1 MKHSKLLFTAFVMLA
16 WFNTTAQIPPDSLW
30 RVVQKIHFSKSD
42 SAKALAENWLKAN
55 AAKNDFANTSHAH
68 YWIGSIFMKK
78 NLDSAQVHA
87 TQCLL
92 NAEKSGKPVLIA
104 RAHFLHGSISN
115 RNSKFDVA
123 VTQMK
128 TGLEALV
135 PEKDTTA
142 KQYNEIYELLLR
154 GLSTAY
160 NYADKNDEA
169 MNYALKA
176 LEVARRNKNDFAE
189 TAGLIAVSSLHYKIG
204 DYKEAIKYSHLALEK
219 NLKTNNKLPVS
230 KCYANLAIF
239 HNAAKNL
246 DSAAYYQK
254 KAIELNRE
262 LKNYEGLVNNLVI
275 LSSINSDLGDI
286 KAAIVNLEDADKI
299 AKEMNLDLQRFDIL
313 INFCYAYNKEKRFAE
328 AISKA
333 DELITLSA
341 SKNRVDKLSKAYRE
355 KYTALAGLGKY
366 KEATEWLEK
375 SIAIADSLKKE
386 ENEKNLQQLLV
397 KYETEKKEQ
406 EIKRMTTEAQI
417 KDLTIRQRN
426 IQLVSV
432 IVGLFVA
439 AGLGFLLFRNY
450 KIKKEFE
457 LLDLKQRF
465 YRAQINPHF
474 LFNALGSVQ
483 GFFYDKTDPNKAAS
497 YLSRL
502 SKLMRQILENTFDNQ
517 VTLAE
522 EKILMENYLE
532 IQKVRM
538 ADRFDYEIEMDDDLR
553 DVLIPSMITQPF
565 LENAVEHGFKELTYR
580 RGKISILITEA
591 DKALQ
596 IKIEDN
602 GKGLDGKKG
611 NKAHKSRAM
620 DITRERLKLL
630 AKTTKKNANFE
641 VTDNAANGGVG
652 VTVLINLPI

>member
-1 MKHSKLLFTAFVMLA
+1 MFVSLNA
-16 WFNTTAQIPPDSLW
+16 GAQIPPDSLW
-30 RVVQKIHFSKSD
+30 RVVQKIHFSQSD
-42 SAKALAENWLKAN
+42 SAKTLTENWLKAN
-55 AAKNDFANTSHAH
+55 AGKNDFANNSHAH
-68 YWIGSIFMKK
+68 YWLGSIFMKK
-78 NLDSAQVHA
+78 NLDSAQAHA
-87 TQCLL
+87 IQCLL
-92 NAEKSGKPVLIA
+92 NAEKSEQPVLMA
-104 RAHFLHGSISN
+104 RAHFLQGSVSN

-123 VTQMK
+123 INQMK
-128 TGLEALV
+128 TGLEVLI
-135 PEKDTTA
+135 PEKDTAT
-142 KQYNEIYELLLR
+142 KRYNEIYELLLR

-169 MNYALKA
+169 LNYALKA
-176 LEVARRNKNDFAE
+176 LDVARRNKNDFAE

-204 DYKEAIKYSHLALEK
+204 DYDEAIKYSHLALEK
-219 NLKTNNKLPVS
+219 NLKTKNNLPVS

-239 HNAAKNL
+239 HNAAKNV

-254 KAIELNRE
+254 KAVELNRE

-275 LSSINSDLGDI
+275 LSSINSDLGNI
-286 KAAIVNLEDADKI
+286 KAAIINLEDADKI
-299 AKEMNLDLQRFDIL
+299 AREMNLDLQRFEIL
-313 INFCYAYNKEKRFAE
+313 INFCYAFNKEKRYTE
-328 AISKA
+328 AITKA

-341 SKNRVDKLSKAYRE
+341 SKNRVDKLSKAYKE
-355 KYTALAGLGKY
+355 KYTALYGLGKY

-375 SIAIADSLKKE
+375 SIAISDSLKKE

-397 KYETEKKEQ
+397 KYETEKKEE

-432 IVGLFVA
+432 IVGLVVA
-439 AGLGFLLFRNY
+439 IGLGFLLFRNY

-483 GFFYDKTDPNKAAS
+483 GFFYDKTDPNKAAG

-517 VTLAE
+517 VSLAE
-522 EKILMENYLE
+522 EKTLMENYLE

-538 ADRFDYEIEMDDDLR
+538 GNRFDYEIEMDDDLR

-565 LENAVEHGFKELTYR
+565 LENAVEHGFKELTGR
-580 RGKISILITEA
+580 KGKINIVISEINNM
-591 DKALQ
+591 LQ

-602 GKGLDGKKG
+602 GTGLSEKKEPSE
-611 NKAHKSRAM
+611 HKSRAM
-620 DITRERLKLL
+620 DITWERLKLL
-630 AKTTKKNANFE
+630 GKTKKKNANFE
-641 VTDNAANGGVG
+641 VTDNATNGGVG

>member
-1 MKHSKLLFTAFVMLA
+1 MFVSLNA
-16 WFNTTAQIPPDSLW
+16 GAQIPPDSLW
-30 RVVQKIHFSKSD
+30 RVVQKIHFSQSD
-42 SAKALAENWLKAN
+42 SAKTLAENWLKAN
-55 AAKNDFANTSHAH
+55 AGKNDFANNSHAH
-68 YWIGSIFMKK
+68 YWLGSIFMKK
-78 NLDSAQVHA
+78 NLDSAQAHA
-87 TQCLL
+87 IQCLL
-92 NAEKSGKPVLIA
+92 NAEKSEQPVLMA
-104 RAHFLHGSISN
+104 RAYFLQGSVSN

-123 VTQMK
+123 INQMK
-128 TGLEALV
+128 TGLEVLI
-135 PEKDTTA
+135 PEKDTAT
-142 KQYNEIYELLLR
+142 KRYNEIYELLLR

-169 MNYALKA
+169 LNYALKA
-176 LEVARRNKNDFAE
+176 LDVARRNKNDFAE

-204 DYKEAIKYSHLALEK
+204 GYDEAIKYSHLALEK
-219 NLKTNNKLPVS
+219 NLKTKNNLPVS

-239 HNAAKNL
+239 HNAAKNV

-254 KAIELNRE
+254 KAVELNRE

-275 LSSINSDLGDI
+275 LSSINSDLGNI
-286 KAAIVNLEDADKI
+286 KAAIINLEDADKI
-299 AKEMNLDLQRFDIL
+299 AREMNLDLQRFDIL
-313 INFCYAYNKEKRFAE
+313 INFCYAFNKEKRYTE
-328 AISKA
+328 AITKA

-341 SKNRVDKLSKAYRE
+341 SKNRVDKLSKAYKE
-355 KYTALAGLGKY
+355 KYTALYGLGKY

-375 SIAIADSLKKE
+375 SIAISDSLKKE

-397 KYETEKKEQ
+397 KYETEKKEE

-432 IVGLFVA
+432 IVGLVVA
-439 AGLGFLLFRNY
+439 IGLGFLLFRNY

-483 GFFYDKTDPNKAAS
+483 GFFYDKTDPNKAAG

-517 VTLAE
+517 VSLAE
-522 EKILMENYLE
+522 EKTLMENYLE

-538 ADRFDYEIEMDDDLR
+538 GNRFDYEIEMDDDLR

-565 LENAVEHGFKELTYR
+565 LENAVEHGFKELTGR
-580 RGKISILITEA
+580 KGKINILISEINNM
-591 DKALQ
+591 LQ

-602 GKGLDGKKG
+602 GTGLSEKKEPSE
-611 NKAHKSRAM
+611 HKSRAM
-620 DITRERLKLL
+620 DITWERLKLL
-630 AKTTKKNANFE
+630 GKTKKKNANFE
-641 VTDNAANGGVG
+641 VTDNATNGGVG

>member
-1 MKHSKLLFTAFVMLA
+1 MFVSLNA
-16 WFNTTAQIPPDSLW
+16 GAQIPPDSLW
-30 RVVQKIHFSKSD
+30 RVVQKIHFSQSE
-42 SAKALAENWLKAN
+42 SAKTLTENWLKAN
-55 AAKNDFANTSHAH
+55 AGKNDFANNSHAH
-68 YWIGSIFMKK
+68 YWLGSIFMKK
-78 NLDSAQVHA
+78 NLDSAQAHA
-87 TQCLL
+87 IQCLL
-92 NAEKSGKPVLIA
+92 NAEKSEQPVLMA
-104 RAHFLHGSISN
+104 RAHFLQGSVSN

-123 VTQMK
+123 INQMK
-128 TGLEALV
+128 TGLEVLI
-135 PEKDTTA
+135 PEKDTAT
-142 KQYNEIYELLLR
+142 KRYNEIYELLLR

-169 MNYALKA
+169 LNYALKA
-176 LEVARRNKNDFAE
+176 LDVARRNKNDFAE

-204 DYKEAIKYSHLALEK
+204 GYDEAIKYSHLALEK
-219 NLKTNNKLPVS
+219 NLKTKNNLPVS

-239 HNAAKNL
+239 HNAAKNV

-254 KAIELNRE
+254 KAVELNRE

-275 LSSINSDLGDI
+275 LSSINSDLGNI
-286 KAAIVNLEDADKI
+286 KAAIINLEDADKI
-299 AKEMNLDLQRFDIL
+299 AREMNLDLQRFEIL
-313 INFCYAYNKEKRFAE
+313 INFCYAFNKEKRYTE
-328 AISKA
+328 AITKA

-341 SKNRVDKLSKAYRE
+341 SKNRVDKLSKAYKE
-355 KYTALAGLGKY
+355 KYTALYGLGKY

-375 SIAIADSLKKE
+375 SIAISDSLKKE

-397 KYETEKKEQ
+397 KYETEKKEE

-432 IVGLFVA
+432 IVGLVVA
-439 AGLGFLLFRNY
+439 IGLGFLLFRNY

-483 GFFYDKTDPNKAAS
+483 GFFYDKTDPNKAAG

-517 VTLAE
+517 VSLAE
-522 EKILMENYLE
+522 EKTLMENYLE

-538 ADRFDYEIEMDDDLR
+538 GNRFDYEIEMDDDLR

-565 LENAVEHGFKELTYR
+565 LENAVEHGFKELTGR
-580 RGKISILITEA
+580 NGKINILISEINNM
-591 DKALQ
+591 LQ

-602 GKGLDGKKG
+602 GTGLSEKKEPSE
-611 NKAHKSRAM
+611 HKSRAM
-620 DITRERLKLL
+620 DITWERLKLL
-630 AKTTKKNANFE
+630 GKTKKKNANFE
-641 VTDNAANGGVG
+641 VTDNATNGGVG